1 METSFYYKARNLAGE
16 QVTGKVKSDT
26 RQAALGLLHS
36 KDLFV
41 INISQRVLRPR
52 IQLPKGRVR
61 IRELAVFCRQFAI
74 MNAAG
79 IPLLQSLHDLGEQ
92 TTDKLLQKVIS
103 EAVVSLERGKS
114 LSEAFHA
121 NSDSLPPIMI
131 NMLTAAE
138 VSGSLDLALE
148 RLADNFEK
156 EVQVREKI
164 KSALTYPVLVAVV
177 ALLAVAVLLVY
188 VVPIFVDVFEQVGA
202 SLPAATRLLL
212 ALSSVL
218 RQYSPVVVLS
228 LPLLFLAVKYAQK
241 IKIVYTTRD
250 RLFLKLPG
258 VSSITIGITISR
270 FAHTLSMLLKS
281 GLPLLESLAVT
292 EKVVG
297 NSIAALEISEA
308 RRGIEAGERIA
319 PAFLKSRVFP
329 KMIVSMIE
337 TGEESGALVE
347 ILEKLGSY
355 YDQDVEI
362 SITRMASLLEPALI
376 TVVGIMVG
384 FIALSIYLPL
394 FGLSGSL

>member
-250 RLFLKLPG
+250 RLFLTLPG

-355 YDQDVEI
+355 YDQDVEVT
-362 SITRMASLLEPALI
+362 ITRMASLLEPALI

>member
-121 NSDSLPPIMI
+121 NSDSLPPIMV

-148 RLADNFEK
+148 RLAENFEK

-250 RLFLKLPG
+250 RLFLTLPG

-355 YDQDVEI
+355 YDQDVEVT
-362 SITRMASLLEPALI
+362 ITRMASLLEPALI

>member
-1 METSFYYKARNLAGE
+1 M
-16 QVTGKVKSDT
+16 
-26 RQAALGLLHS
+26 
-36 KDLFV
+36 
-41 INISQRVLRPR
+41 
-52 IQLPKGRVR
+52 PK
-61 IRELAVFCRQFAI
+61 
-74 MNAAG
+74 
-79 IPLLQSLHDLGEQ
+79 
-92 TTDKLLQKVIS
+92 
-103 EAVVSLERGKS
+103 
-114 LSEAFHA
+114 
-121 NSDSLPPIMI
+121 
-131 NMLTAAE
+131 
-138 VSGSLDLALE
+138 
-148 RLADNFEK
+148 
-156 EVQVREKI
+156 
-164 KSALTYPVLVAVV
+164 
-177 ALLAVAVLLVY
+177 
-188 VVPIFVDVFEQVGA
+188 
-202 SLPAATRLLL
+202 
-212 ALSSVL
+212 
-218 RQYSPVVVLS
+218 
-228 LPLLFLAVKYAQK
+228 K
-241 IKIVYTTRD
+241 IKIVYTHKD

-270 FAHTLSMLLKS
+270 FASYPIYAPES

>member
-121 NSDSLPPIMI
+121 NSDSLPPIMV

-202 SLPAATRLLL
+202 SLPAAT
-212 ALSSVL
+212 SS
-218 RQYSPVVVLS
+218 
-228 LPLLFLAVKYAQK
+228 AAG
-241 IKIVYTTRD
+241 IKQR
-250 RLFLKLPG
+250 
-258 VSSITIGITISR
+258 S
-270 FAHTLSMLLKS
+270 A
-281 GLPLLESLAVT
+281 
-292 EKVVG
+292 
-297 NSIAALEISEA
+297 
-308 RRGIEAGERIA
+308 
-319 PAFLKSRVFP
+319 
-329 KMIVSMIE
+329 
-337 TGEESGALVE
+337 
-347 ILEKLGSY
+347 
-355 YDQDVEI
+355 
-362 SITRMASLLEPALI
+362 
-376 TVVGIMVG
+376 
-384 FIALSIYLPL
+384 
-394 FGLSGSL
+394 

>member
-148 RLADNFEK
+148 RLAENFEK

-250 RLFLKLPG
+250 RLFLTLPG

-355 YDQDVEI
+355 YDQDVEVT
-362 SITRMASLLEPALI
+362 ITRMASLLEPALI

>member
-121 NSDSLPPIMI
+121 NSDSLPPIMV

-250 RLFLKLPG
+250 RLFLTLPG

>member
-121 NSDSLPPIMI
+121 NSDSLPPIMV

-250 RLFLKLPG
+250 RLFLTLPG

-362 SITRMASLLEPALI
+362 TITRMASLLEPALI